1 MIENKSPEAE
11 AMPHIAEHEL
21 LEYLD
26 RELTIDRRAEVD
38 RHVQECAACGAQLE
52 GLRAVSQGFTAAL
65 QQFDVSPYYGFD
77 AVLARRKSQGQRYL
91 PLRAL
96 AKAAV
101 LVFVIGGAGAAA
113 IPGSP
118 VRAWVE
124 DAWSG
129 AKSLLGG
136 AAAEH
141 PPPSTDAIVP
151 PDRAAERAGIAVPLV
166 DGQVRIDIK
175 NAAPDAL
182 VRVVVTAGREAAV
195 TAESAS
201 YRTGSG
207 WIEVLNAGPG
217 IIRIELPRGAASA
230 VVSVDGAPKVVKE
243 GANLRLL
250 TPAADASGSELQ
262 FRVER

>member
-1 MIENKSPEAE
+1 
-11 AMPHIAEHEL
+11 MPHIAEHEL

-26 RELTIDRRAEVD
+26 RELAAPRRAELD
-38 RHVQECAACGAQLE
+38 RHLEQCSACGAELDE
-52 GLRAVSQGFTAAL
+52 LRAASQQLTAAL
-65 QQFDVSPYYGFD
+65 QRFDVSPDYTFD
-77 AVLARRKSQGQRYL
+77 AVLARRKSRGQRHL
-91 PLRAL
+91 ALRAL

-101 LVFVIGGAGAAA
+101 LVFVVGGAGAAA

-129 AKSLLGG
+129 AKSFLGL
-136 AAAEH
+136 AAETPRPGAVDIE
-141 PPPSTDAIVP
+141 PPETAREV
-151 PDRAAERAGIAVPLV
+151 AVIAVPLV
-166 DGQVRIDIK
+166 DGGIRVDIQ
-175 NAAPDAL
+175 NAAPEAL
-182 VRVVVTAGREAAV
+182 VRVVVTRGTEAAV
-195 TAESAS
+195 TAEGAS

-207 WIEVLNAGPG
+207 WIEVLGAGPG
-217 IIRIELPRGAASA
+217 IIRIELPQGATSA

-250 TPAADASGSELQ
+250 TPAADSSGSELQ